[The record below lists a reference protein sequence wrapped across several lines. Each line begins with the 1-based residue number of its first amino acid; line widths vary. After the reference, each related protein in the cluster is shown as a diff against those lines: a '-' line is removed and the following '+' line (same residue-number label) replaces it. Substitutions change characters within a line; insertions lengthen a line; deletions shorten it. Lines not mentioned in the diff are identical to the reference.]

1 LYKFFKFSAPI
12 VNAACVLHNIAI
24 QWRLPEPDLY
34 YDEIDQEPP
43 RINENAAIEN
53 GNKVRER
60 IINTYF

>member
-1 LYKFFKFSAPI
+1 VIVYNGYLYVI
-12 VNAACVLHNIAI
+12 
-24 QWRLPEPDLY
+24 Y
-34 YDEIDQEPP
+34 YDKIDQELP